1 MRIIGIVLTFVL
13 ILSTSHQN
21 QVKAQ
26 TTDLLAGNIL
36 NGAVTGSVLG
46 LATMGLQN
54 SDDFAPLRIGLG
66 SGILAGAGFAA
77 YDIGTLPAGQEFF
90 ISGVF
95 NDGNNTSIILLL
107 DTMYGA
113 GVGAVIGSAVMLIT
127 DKPQI
132 KGLQY
137 GGGAGAW
144 IGFSF
149 GIFDTFFMAER
160 NKDFLS
166 SNHLLNRN
174 SIVEF
179 NSDSM
184 TFGMIHPTLISY
196 TDLSGSTLSNE
207 VKPALGLF
215 SFKTRF

>member
-1 MRIIGIVLTFVL
+1 MRIIGIVLTLVL

-107 DTMYGA
+107 DTLYGA

-127 DKPQI
+127 DKPQL

-144 IGFSF
+144 VGFSF
-149 GIFDTFFMAER
+149 GIFDTFFLAER

-166 SNHLLNRN
+166 TNTILNRN
-174 SIVEF
+174 SVVEI

-184 TFGMIHPTLISY
+184 QFGMIHPTLFSY
-196 TDLSGSTLSNE
+196 TDLSGSALSTE
-207 VKPALGLF
+207 IKPALGLF
-215 SFKTRF
+215 SFKAAF